1 MQFCFCYN
9 YSEIELVRPN
19 GSKKGNDMRKQLY
32 AALTVS
38 ATMVCLSSSADATRT
53 MTGTTSGT
61 DGVLSKAITWRAEDG
76 GEEVHMAFGATYA
89 ESVDPA
95 VYGFSPNATP
105 DVNAKALQKALDG
118 GRKTVK
124 VAKAGV
130 YGLDRTVFIDSDTV
144 LEFASGTVLRKM
156 KPYSHVLVNRG
167 AYNYGC
173 DSNIV
178 VRNVEISVNKMQS
191 LPGPDSNAPGLRGH
205 FAFYRVKNVECYNFT
220 CNDCEDLQF
229 CWHAVDFDGL
239 LLDGFTIRGKKD
251 GVHINRGRNFTIRNG
266 VLRTDDDGIALNAGD
281 WPGGCTPVMGSIENG
296 VVENIVD
303 EGGKYNFGRVITGCW
318 KEWHPGMRLQRCDML
333 KVGMNVYTV
342 YPMPLGTNEYIS
354 MTAPT
359 HKHGVWKSPEGIKF
373 LYLQDD
379 GETRADVKN
388 VTFRNIRM
396 ARGIYCNWEIGGW
409 ARLVHPEIPLK
420 DYPVIDIKIENVV
433 RTASGSIVN
442 GNASANIEF
451 NNVNVKSDK
460 GAILTMSRVRVGAG
474 MGLYSTVRNIKVR
487 NCTFDGNDR
496 VDFAFNDPDGSG
508 SIELFGNNA
517 LRPVKI
523 VGSLDNIAIKG
534 DTPVDAPTS
543 SKGRKGP

>member
-1 MQFCFCYN
+1 
-9 YSEIELVRPN
+9 
-19 GSKKGNDMRKQLY
+19 MRKQMY

-61 DGVLSKAITWRAEDG
+61 GGVLS
-76 GEEVHMAFGATYA
+76 TYA

-220 CNDCEDLQF
+220 CNDCEDKQY
-229 CWHAVDFDGL
+229 CWQAVDFDGL

-266 VLRTDDDGIALNAGD
+266 VLRTGDDGIALNAGD

-303 EGGKYNFGRVITGCW
+303 EDGGKYGFARVAAGCW
-318 KEWHPGMRLQRCDML
+318 KEWHPGMRLQRCDIL
-333 KVGMNVYTV
+333 KVGMNVYAV

-373 LYLQDD
+373 QYLQDD

-396 ARGIYCNWEIGGW
+396 ECPRSINCRWEIGEW

-433 RTASGSIVN
+433 RTAPGSIVG